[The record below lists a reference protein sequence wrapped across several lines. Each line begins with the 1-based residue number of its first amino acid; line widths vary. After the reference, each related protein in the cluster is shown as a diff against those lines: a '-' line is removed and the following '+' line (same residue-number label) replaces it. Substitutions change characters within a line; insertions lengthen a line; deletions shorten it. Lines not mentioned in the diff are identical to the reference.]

1 MRPANAPSRRLSSR
15 VETTGDVWVCWQ
27 CQGREDVS
35 QVRNLSLG
43 GLFIET
49 PDARTVGVT
58 TRLHFLVGEGEIRA
72 DAVVRHVRRGAGL
85 GMKFMALHEKDRPNL
100 AALLTRLRREQHAGR
115 L

>member
-1 MRPANAPSRRLSSR
+1 MSSR
-15 VETTGDVWVCWQ
+15 VDTACDVWVCWQ

-43 GLFIET
+43 GLFVET
-49 PDARTVGVT
+49 PHPRTVGAL

-72 DAVVRHVRRGAGL
+72 DAVVRHARLGAGL
-85 GMKFMALHEKDRPNL
+85 GLKFMALHEKDGPNL
-100 AALLTRLRREQHAGR
+100 AALLTRLRRLQHTSGR